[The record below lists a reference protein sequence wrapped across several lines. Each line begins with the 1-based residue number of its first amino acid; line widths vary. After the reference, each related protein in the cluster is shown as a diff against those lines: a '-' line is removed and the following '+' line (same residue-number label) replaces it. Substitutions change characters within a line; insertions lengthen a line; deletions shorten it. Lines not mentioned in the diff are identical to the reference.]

1 MKTKLEMAHEFMLA
15 MIKAG
20 CSDGPE
26 LLERAWQYAD
36 AMQAEADKRECKERT
51 DVLLTKDKD
60 GNCLHFHHEFGHKK
74 CMDCG
79 ASLEEWQPDW
89 SQAPKWANWWS
100 VDQNGTANFSEKK
113 PSIEGRQWVY
123 YSAASE
129 SPCHIEA
136 PSFGYTGDWRN
147 SLRKRHK

>member
-1 MKTKLEMAHEFMLA
+1 MKTKLEMAHEFMLV

-36 AMQAEADKRECKERT
+36 AMQAEADKCECKERT
-51 DVLLTKDKD
+51 DVLLTKDKG

-79 ASLEEWQPDW
+79 ASLEKWQPDW
-89 SQAPKWANWWS
+89 SQAPSWANWWS
-100 VDQNGTANFSEKK
+100 VDENGTANFSGKK
-113 PSIEGRQWVY
+113 PNIEGRQWVY

-129 SPCHIEA
+129 NLCHIEA

-147 SLRKRHK
+147 SLRKRPE